1 MRVGLELSR
10 ANKKYKT
17 GTEWYA
23 WHLFQQ
29 FKKIA
34 TKETVMVYY
43 NAILEPKLSVVP
55 ANFQLKRL
63 AWPGTKLWT
72 HLRLGWELFFHPID
86 RMFFSN
92 AVSFWGRGQVI
103 ATIHDLGFFR
113 QPELYHP
120 WERVYQKISHT
131 LAVYR
136 AKKIIAISEATKAD
150 IEKYFPWAKAE
161 IKVIY
166 NGWDRDDFKPLAVE
180 SKQQICN
187 QYQLPDN
194 FILYIGRL
202 ESKKNIQNL
211 IKGYAQLA
219 DKSWPLV
226 LAGRPGN
233 FGYEEILELAAAVS
247 NIRFLGYIPQ
257 TDYAPL
263 LAAASLFVFPSKFE
277 GFGIP
282 VLEAMGS
289 GVPVACSDLPVLREV
304 AGDSA
309 VFFNPDESRAIAG
322 ALQQLINQKDL
333 RQDLVAKGL
342 ERAQKFSWEK
352 CAQETWEYIVS

>member
-1 MRVGLELSR
+1 
-10 ANKKYKT
+10 
-17 GTEWYA
+17 
-23 WHLFQQ
+23 
-29 FKKIA
+29 
-34 TKETVMVYY
+34 
-43 NAILEPKLSVVP
+43 
-55 ANFQLKRL
+55 
-63 AWPGTKLWT
+63 
-72 HLRLGWELFFHPID
+72 
-86 RMFFSN
+86 
-92 AVSFWGRGQVI
+92 
-103 ATIHDLGFFR
+103 
-113 QPELYHP
+113 
-120 WERVYQKISHT
+120 
-131 LAVYR
+131 
-136 AKKIIAISEATKAD
+136 
-150 IEKYFPWAKAE
+150 
-161 IKVIY
+161 
-166 NGWDRDDFKPLAVE
+166 
-180 SKQQICN
+180 
-187 QYQLPDN
+187 
-194 FILYIGRL
+194 L